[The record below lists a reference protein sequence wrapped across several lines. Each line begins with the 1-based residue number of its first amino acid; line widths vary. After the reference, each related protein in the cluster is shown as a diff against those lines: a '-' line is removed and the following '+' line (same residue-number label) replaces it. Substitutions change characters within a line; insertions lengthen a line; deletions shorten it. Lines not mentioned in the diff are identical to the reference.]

1 MKLIPVIAVVLGLA
15 IGDTQAQEA
24 VQRIRADVV
33 AVQGQT
39 LQIKT
44 TNGETLSVALTDK
57 LRVLQ
62 EARVTLAAVK
72 PGVFV
77 GTTSEPQA
85 DGSLRAVL
93 IRIFPEALRGIGE
106 GHRPMNTPAHNTMT
120 NATVTQVATAGPTM
134 TNATVTAA
142 QANTMTLTYKGGER
156 NILVPADVPVVQDEI
171 ATAAL
176 LVPGA
181 HVTVIATADGAGR
194 FTSDRITVGK
204 DGFAP
209 M

>member
-1 MKLIPVIAVVLGLA
+1 MLIGIA
-15 IGDTQAQEA
+15 IGPVQAQQV
-24 VQRIRADVV
+24 VQRIHADVE
-33 AVQGQT
+33 AVNGHT
-39 LQIKT
+39 LRVRT
-44 TNGETLSVALTDK
+44 TGGEAVVIQLAERV
-57 LRVLQ
+57 RVLQ
-62 EARVTLAAVK
+62 ERRVTLAAVM

-106 GHRPMNTPAHNTMT
+106 GHRPMNTPAHSTMT
-120 NATVTQVATAGPTM
+120 NATVSQLAVAGSTM
-134 TNATVTAA
+134 TNATVSMATASA
-142 QANTMTLTYKGGER
+142 MTLTYKGGKR
-156 NILVPADVPVVQDEI
+156 VIQIPADVPVVQDELG
-171 ATAAL
+171 TTEL

-181 HVTVIATADGAGR
+181 HVTVTATEDEAGNLG
-194 FTSDRITVGK
+194 TERITVGK